1 MLMDVPLVADL
12 EQLRRRRQHLINTSL
27 MRENKKRID
36 YNYEVG
42 EKVWIKVYDPT
53 KMDAKLRGPFKI
65 SRVYVNGTV
74 QLQMSDTVFQ
84 RFNIRKIVP
93 FRHLEE
99 AHFFIVEDV
108 FG

>member
-1 MLMDVPLVADL
+1 
-12 EQLRRRRQHLINTSL
+12 

-65 SRVYVNGTV
+65 SRIFVNGTV
-74 QLQMSDTVFQ
+74 QLEMGTPDTPVYR

-93 FRHLEE
+93 FRHSE
-99 AHFFIVEDV
+99 AHFFIVEEV
-108 FG
+108 FN